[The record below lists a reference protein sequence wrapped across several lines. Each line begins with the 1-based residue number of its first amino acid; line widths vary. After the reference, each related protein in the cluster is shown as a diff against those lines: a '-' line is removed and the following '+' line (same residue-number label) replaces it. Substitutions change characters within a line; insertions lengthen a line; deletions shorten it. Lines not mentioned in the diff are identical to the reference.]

1 MEFKTQFSTKY
12 FHIPTGVDAIPNV
25 LGGCVLCNVYVCSI
39 FCRRRQRCCCCL
51 AVAILYAIYLDFFFF
66 LLFFCGL
73 LLSFEIH
80 SHFCINPMSIHWST
94 DTTTEYDMVHINLFN
109 SYENIIIVTVCFFA
123 VAVHAQPLPHHMHWL
138 ILNFI
143 NIPYT
148 HTSRT
153 WTYENLMHNNP
164 VWYTCHTQYPLI
176 RPHSP
181 IIILSRFLRHL
192 Q

>member
-1 MEFKTQFSTKY
+1 MSVCVSIASTLHVTLLQHIYQAVNAIMHTYNHSTLMEFKTQFSTKY

-73 LLSFEIH
+73 LLSFDIR

-109 SYENIIIVTVCFFA
+109 SYENIIIVTVRFFCCCSTCTT
-123 VAVHAQPLPHHMHWL
+123 VAASYALAD
-138 ILNFI
+138 FKF
-143 NIPYT
+143 Y
-148 HTSRT
+148 
-153 WTYENLMHNNP
+153 
-164 VWYTCHTQYPLI
+164 
-176 RPHSP
+176 
-181 IIILSRFLRHL
+181 
-192 Q
+192 